1 MRSTILMSLAIVL
14 VGSAAG
20 VVANQTVYKLSWVR
34 ESKAPPP
41 PIAGPMGGPA
51 ERASTDDLTTADS
64 TLAPVATGES
74 TSAEASGVARGGD
87 PCVARP
93 EDKPGTVRMECV
105 LQFLESGGAFF
116 VDAREAR
123 EIAGGQIR
131 GAIHLPSSAIYA
143 NIENVMASGAQVDDV
158 IIVYCGGGD
167 CEASHN
173 VADALRD
180 DFHYQRVYIY
190 EKGWE
195 EIESSGRFGAYI
207 ESGESN

>member
-1 MRSTILMSLAIVL
+1 MSLAIVL

-41 PIAGPMGGPA
+41 PIAGPMDGQGDRTSTENPTA
-51 ERASTDDLTTADS
+51 PDNSQASHETGDS
-64 TLAPVATGES
+64 TATGAS
-74 TSAEASGVARGGD
+74 EAARGGD

-105 LQFLESGGAFF
+105 LQFLESGGAFI
-116 VDAREAR
+116 VDARESR
-123 EIAGGQIR
+123 EVVDGRLR

-207 ESGESN
+207 ESGEAS